1 MQFNYSDGAWL
12 RHWQRLSLG
21 ELAAMS
27 GLSTLELHEL
37 VGYGVLTP
45 ANPQEPQWV
54 FSTDC
59 MQTVR
64 RVCRLR
70 DDLGLDTHA
79 MALAFMLLDRICML
93 ETRVCELQA
102 QVPPQI
108 Q

>member
-1 MQFNYSDGAWL
+1 MQFNYSDGDWL
-12 RHWQRLSLG
+12 RHSQRLSLG
-21 ELAAMS
+21 ELAAVS

-37 VGYGVLTP
+37 VDYGALTP
-45 ANPQEPQWV
+45 VNPREPQWV

-59 MQTVR
+59 MPTMR
-64 RVCRLR
+64 RACRMC
-70 DDLGLDTHA
+70 DDLGLDIHA